1 MMCVSVK
8 SHLFFFCLLSNAQFP
23 TRPGY
28 YWKLYTRTEAKS
40 VQVALEELY
49 MFKMLQFYA
58 ILNRTE

>member
-1 MMCVSVK
+1 MGATVENTDYDVCVGQK
-8 SHLFFFCLLSNAQFP
+8 SFVLFLPLSNAQFP

-49 MFKMLQFYA
+49 MFKML
-58 ILNRTE
+58 